1 MQVYELLLEERIM
14 PRHKVLVENRINF
27 TLQSMLAITDEEFN
41 ERVDAELQDRESF
54 EAGGA
59 LLESE
64 HDKLMD
70 RMQVGLESSEIIND
84 DWSSSNEMSDIG
96 IVIIDSVT
104 VLATVYLSLFC
115 FN

>member
-1 MQVYELLLEERIM
+1 MGMYMSYSLEERIM

-27 TLQSMLAITDEEFN
+27 TLQNMLAIADEEFN
-41 ERVDAELQDRESF
+41 ERVDAELQDCERF

-64 HDKLMD
+64 HDKPMD

-84 DWSSSNEMSDIG
+84 DWSSSNEMSDIRP
-96 IVIIDSVT
+96 
-104 VLATVYLSLFC
+104 
-115 FN
+115 